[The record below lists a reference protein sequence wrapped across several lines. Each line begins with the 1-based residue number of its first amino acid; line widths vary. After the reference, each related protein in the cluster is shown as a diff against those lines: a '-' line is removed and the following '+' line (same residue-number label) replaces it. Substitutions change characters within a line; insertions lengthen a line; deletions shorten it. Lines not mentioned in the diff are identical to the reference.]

1 MNTASVQ
8 ITFLNFRQRYGEA
21 RIAES
26 QQRMSKGDIS
36 DQHPL
41 LARVK
46 IRPSRNYPNF
56 PDLLAWAYHTPID
69 DIHAYVISLRVFW
82 PLGFRGFF
90 HHSFIHFRH
99 EWNTQVKKIGYI
111 YIYISFFSPS
121 EQQHKD
127 RFVLELTR
135 MRAVSALLRSRAE
148 LSLWL
153 LHWCMAK
160 NELNRTNCS

>member
-69 DIHAYVISLRVFW
+69 DIHAYVISLRVFDLW
-82 PLGFRGFF
+82 GFGGFF
-90 HHSFIHFRH
+90 TILLFISDINGIH
-99 EWNTQVKKIGYI
+99 KSKISVT
-111 YIYISFFSPS
+111 YIYISFFLRNSNTNTG
-121 EQQHKD
+121 
-127 RFVLELTR
+127 LTLSLGECEPW
-135 MRAVSALLRSRAE
+135 APCYAHE
-148 LSLWL
+148 LSFLFFDYYTDAWL
-153 LHWCMAK
+153 
-160 NELNRTNCS
+160 RTN